1 MKKTFFVYNYSIG
14 ECMAYKALYRTYRP
28 QTFEEVAGQK
38 VIIQTLKNAL
48 AKGKIA
54 HAYLFSGPRGT
65 GKTTMAKLL
74 AKALN
79 CEEGIGRQCNQ
90 CSNCLAVIDG
100 SHPDVIEIDAAS
112 NNGVDNV
119 RDLVENVKYSPIKGR
134 YKVYI
139 IDEVHMMSASAFN
152 ALLKTLEEPPSHVIF
167 ILATTEPHKVLP
179 TIVSRC
185 QRFDF
190 TKVSDKDIRERL
202 IHILDEE
209 KVSFEPRALDLL
221 IELADGGVR
230 DALSMLDQI
239 LSYAGD
245 KLVEKDI
252 LDVFGL
258 ANNHEKVQLIKQI
271 TQHQLPGVIE
281 KLDYF
286 QQLGIDLRRLNNDL
300 LSIVKDA
307 LVYCKTQEPDL
318 LKELTE
324 AEAKDIVSKSNAD
337 DLLRILDA
345 FIKTDNDFRFV
356 NNVRSLFEVSII
368 EMTVGPQKN
377 SSYVD
382 ENADINKIVTPKK
395 KLTEE
400 EIKSVVSPKE
410 SEIEVEPAEAELIL
424 APIEEE
430 KKESTPISAHELH
443 ENKPLIRKQ
452 ILEETKSISPSSS
465 QPIYETG
472 DVISMD
478 ENMLINTMCI
488 GDRDEKLALI
498 EKWDEL
504 KNFFADLE
512 LGRYAALLKDGQPY
526 VLTKD
531 VLVLNYLYANRAK
544 KVNIKQNQNALST
557 LVNKLINR
565 KVVVY
570 GVYDKER
577 AQAQKKFMELSQLGR
592 LPKAKDVII
601 KIKGVND

>member
-1 MKKTFFVYNYSIG
+1 
-14 ECMAYKALYRTYRP
+14 MAYKALYRTYRP

-286 QQLGIDLRRLNNDL
+286 QKLGIDLRRLNNDL

-324 AEAKDIVSKSNAD
+324 SEAKDIVSRSNAD
-337 DLLRILDA
+337 DLLKILDA
-345 FIKTDNDFRFV
+345 FIKTDNDFRYV
-356 NNVRSLFEVSII
+356 NNVRSLFEVSVI
-368 EMTVGPQKN
+368 EMTVGPQKEL
-377 SSYVD
+377 SSTNENV
-382 ENADINKIVTPKK
+382 NADHGVTPKK
-395 KLTEE
+395 KLTPE
-400 EIKSVVSPKE
+400 EIKSVISPVDD
-410 SEIEVEPAEAELIL
+410 EIELEPTEAEINLTP
-424 APIEEE
+424 AEEE
-430 KKESTPISAHELH
+430 KKEPTPISAHELH

-452 ILEETKSISPSSS
+452 ILEENKPVSASNHDSSL

-504 KNFFADLE
+504 KNFFSDFE

-531 VLVLNYLYANRAK
+531 VLILNYLYANRAK

-557 LVNKLINR
+557 LVSKLINR

-592 LPKAKDVII
+592 LPKAKNIII